1 MILMRHWMI
10 LKSICDALFAGYA
23 YVDLFLEGDHR
34 LSAAASDIVSDA
46 DNDIYVSIDSLWE
59 MAIKISLGK
68 LQLSQSLEQVI
79 DQLGQQNIT
88 LFEVRPTHVLTL
100 LSLPFEHRDPFDR
113 LLIAQALVEDMKFI
127 SNEALFLRY
136 GVERIW

>member
-1 MILMRHWMI
+1 MRYLLDTHTLIW
-10 LKSICDALFAGYA
+10 
-23 YVDLFLEGDHR
+23 FLEGDHR
-34 LSAAASDIVSDA
+34 LSVAANDIVSDA
-46 DNDIYVSIDSLWE
+46 DNDIYVSIVSLWE

-88 LFEVRPTHVLTL
+88 LFEVHPTHVLTV

-136 GVERIW
+136 GVDRVW

>member
-1 MILMRHWMI
+1 MRYLLDTHTLIW
-10 LKSICDALFAGYA
+10 
-23 YVDLFLEGDHR
+23 FLEGDHR
-34 LSAAASDIVSDA
+34 LSAAANDIVSDA
-46 DNDIYVSIDSLWE
+46 DNDIYVSIVSLWE

-88 LFEVRPTHVLTL
+88 LFEVHPTHVLTV

-136 GVERIW
+136 GVVRVW